1 MRIINLDQLTAEENK
16 EFNAIALEIRSEY
29 NDLVES
35 VSADHVNNIHWIVGS
50 VASRNKYQSPLFYRC
65 CQLVLIQKIL
75 ERKEEISEVTLSD
88 RPMVILLKKEFNDQF
103 RVTCSENY
111 ISRIWRILR
120 PLRQIIIAFFF
131 LVFRYLGRSSNGR
144 IASKNKPLI
153 LIDTFVLNNKVGDE
167 GSITN
172 GKYKD
177 RYYPGLMDNLTE
189 EQKNNVL
196 FLPTIVG
203 FKNPISIFKK
213 IRSSEFPFLLHD
225 DYLRFSDYLFAMIH
239 PFKAIKLKIN
249 NSVFSGVD
257 MRSVIEQE
265 NRRNCSD
272 FISILGLLYYRF
284 PLRLKEDG
292 VKVKILIEWYENQVM
307 DRGMI
312 TGFHKFMPETT
323 IAGYQGYIISKG
335 LHLYTQPNRT
345 EFIGGAV
352 PDFVCVTGKG
362 LVNNI
367 YEFCKNANV
376 VVAPGFRFQKLWR
389 ERKSYPRKDTFTIL
403 IGLPIGLND
412 CKEILELFISENE
425 LLNNELLTFQIKP
438 HPTWSPE
445 LIKSLLPPGKLNGFD
460 FVLGDFHDALEKV
473 NLVVSNASSVALESI
488 AKGTPVLIIS
498 PSTGILQNPI
508 PDNVS
513 KECWRICSTAE
524 DIKNQI
530 YYFSECAKMGKSD
543 FVKLGDDIRSE
554 YFEPV
559 SYEGVQK
566 FLRLDKN
573 I

>member
-1 MRIINLDQLTAEENK
+1 LRILNLDQLTAEENK
-16 EFNAIALEIRSEY
+16 EFNTIALVIRSEY
-29 NDLVES
+29 NDLIES

-50 VASRNKYQSPLFYRC
+50 VASRNKYQSQLFYRC
-65 CQLVLIQKIL
+65 CQLILIKKIL
-75 ERKEEISEVTLSD
+75 EREEDLSEVILND
-88 RPMVILLKKEFNDQF
+88 RPMSKLLKKEFNGHF
-103 RVTCSENY
+103 YVTCSESFIN
-111 ISRIWRILR
+111 RVWRILR
-120 PLRQIIIAFFF
+120 PLRQILVAFFF
-131 LVFRYLGRSSNGR
+131 LVLRYLGRSSAGR
-144 IASKNKPLI
+144 KASKNKPLI
-153 LIDTFVLNNKVGDE
+153 FIDTFVLNNKVGDE
-167 GSITN
+167 GSIKN

-177 RYYPGLMDNLTE
+177 RYYPGLMDNMTD

-203 FKNPISIFKK
+203 FKNPISIFKN
-213 IRSSEFPFLLHD
+213 IRSAEFPFLLHD
-225 DYLRFSDYLFAMIH
+225 DYLRFSDYLFAMMH
-239 PFKAIKLKIN
+239 PFKAIRLKIN

-284 PLRLKEDG
+284 PQRLKESG
-292 VKVKILIEWYENQVM
+292 VNVKILIEWYENQVM

-335 LHLYTQPNRT
+335 LHLYTQPNST

-352 PDFVCVTGKG
+352 PDFVCVTGNG
-362 LVNNI
+362 LVDNI

-389 ERKSYPRKDTFTIL
+389 ERKSYPPKDTFTIL

-412 CKEILELFISENE
+412 CKEILELFINENE

-438 HPTWSPE
+438 HPTWTPE
-445 LIKSLLPPGKLNGFD
+445 IIKSLLPLGKLNGFN

-524 DIKNQI
+524 DIKTQI

-543 FVKLGDDIRSE
+543 FVKLGDIIRSE

-566 FLRLDKN
+566 FLRLNKN